1 MPIHSEEAPERATIP
16 TGKHTL
22 KLTAIKPFEQ
32 ENTFEPPLTEEDGTP
47 VLKADG
53 TPQYQIRK
61 QFIWQ
66 FESNRTDAA
75 GHPFEY
81 AVFTPRYYSAK
92 SDKNKLTQLLRLL
105 LPDLDDDE
113 RKTLDYEELIGRSYE
128 SQIIMAPNQRGTM
141 RPQHTYFRE
150 LETPTVKPFDPD
162 EIPA

>member
-1 MPIHSEEAPERATIP
+1 MPTYAEKPPERATIP
-16 TGKHTL
+16 VGKHVL
-22 KLTAIKPFEQ
+22 KLVAIKPFEQ

-47 VLKADG
+47 ILKPDG
-53 TPQYQIRK
+53 TPMYQIRK
-61 QFIWQ
+61 QFIWA
-66 FESNRTDAA
+66 FESQRTDAA
-75 GHPFEY
+75 GRPFEY

-113 RKTLDYEELIGRSYE
+113 RQALDLEQLIGRTYE

-150 LETPTVKPFDPD
+150 LETAFDPD
-162 EIPA
+162 KVPM